1 MQKAVLIS
9 LGAHGLAML
18 LVFVSV
24 TFRQVR
30 YIPRE
35 TYRVRLVSAASMAT
49 APAAA
54 ASAAKPS
61 PPAPTPPKEEPKQ
74 EEPKKDELALPAEK
88 PKPKPQ
94 PKAEQPSKQE
104 EKPADAVPRADLT
117 KSDTTGT
124 EAGGGEGGSPTSG
137 PPGPGDAI
145 SFDGGDFPY
154 SAYVAR
160 MRSKIAAA
168 WQLPAGNQ
176 TVQRSA
182 LIYFRIH
189 ADGDITH
196 VAVEQS
202 SGVFLFDQS
211 CQRAV
216 IESAPLAPLPREYM
230 GEYLGVHF
238 TFRFTPSVNQ

>member
-35 TYRVRLVSAASMAT
+35 TYRVRLVSAASMAA
-49 APAAA
+49 APTAA
-54 ASAAKPS
+54 ASTAKAA

-74 EEPKKDELALPAEK
+74 EEPKKDELAQPAEK

-94 PKAEQPSKQE
+94 PKSEQPSKQQ
-104 EKPADAVPRADLT
+104 EKPADTVPRADLA
-117 KSDTTGT
+117 KSDTTGND
-124 EAGGGEGGSPTSG
+124 AGGAGEPGGG

-160 MRSKIAAA
+160 MRHKIAAA
-168 WQLPAGNQ
+168 WQVPAGSQ

-182 LIYFRIH
+182 VIYFRIH
-189 ADGDITH
+189 PDGDITH
-196 VAVEQS
+196 VSVEQP

-216 IESAPLAPLPREYM
+216 IESAPLAPLPREYL

-238 TFRFTPSVNQ
+238 TFKFTPATTP